1 MMPPQANPL
10 HVANLAQQMS
20 KQAEGIDAKMFQKV
34 ALISMG
40 VMAIGSIA
48 QVALEVMRK
57 RCPNYD
63 RDECARRHR

>member
-10 HVANLAQQMS
+10 HVANMAQAMAQ
-20 KQAEGIDAKMFQKV
+20 KADGIDAKMFQKV

-40 VMAIGSIA
+40 VMALGSVA

-63 RDECARRHR
+63 RDEAVRRHR

>member
-10 HVANLAQQMS
+10 HVANMAQTMA
-20 KQAEGIDAKMFQKV
+20 KNAEGVDAKLFQKV

-40 VMAIGSIA
+40 VMAMGSIA
-48 QVALEVMRK
+48 QLALEVMRK

-63 RDECARRHR
+63 RDEVARRHR